1 MREITRL
8 LRPSGEASFFLFG
21 PRGTGKS
28 TLMKSLYA
36 DALWIDF
43 LNPKT
48 ARIYEARPETLYDFL
63 EANQSS
69 KLVVIDEVQKV
80 PAVLSVV
87 HDLIE
92 QHRGWQFIL
101 TGSNARKIKRCGADL
116 LAGRALNYIMHPF
129 MASELRTAFNLQQAL
144 QFGLLPLIYSAT
156 NKELALQA
164 YINLYLDAEIKME
177 GLTRNIG
184 DFSRFLEA
192 ISFSHGDVVNVS
204 NIARECGVNRKTTES
219 YINILEDLLLIHK
232 LPVFARKAK
241 RELINNSKIYFFD
254 AGIYNALRPRGI
266 LDQPEEIDGFG
277 LEGLVLQHLLAW
289 RDYSETKSQISF
301 WRTRSKVEVDF
312 IIYGENEFIALEVK
326 NTKNVNLNDV
336 KGLKSFLEDYP
347 MAQAALLYR
356 GKERIMYRGVLCIP
370 VEDFL
375 LNIFPNR
382 PLSAAIDIR
391 I

>member
-1 MREITRL
+1 M
-8 LRPSGEASFFLFG
+8 
-21 PRGTGKS
+21 
-28 TLMKSLYA
+28 
-36 DALWIDF
+36 
-43 LNPKT
+43 
-48 ARIYEARPETLYDFL
+48 
-63 EANQSS
+63 
-69 KLVVIDEVQKV
+69 
-80 PAVLSVV
+80 
-87 HDLIE
+87 
-92 QHRGWQFIL
+92 
-101 TGSNARKIKRCGADL
+101 
-116 LAGRALNYIMHPF
+116 
-129 MASELRTAFNLQQAL
+129 
-144 QFGLLPLIYSAT
+144 
-156 NKELALQA
+156 
-164 YINLYLDAEIKME
+164 
-177 GLTRNIG
+177 
-184 DFSRFLEA
+184 
-192 ISFSHGDVVNVS
+192 
-204 NIARECGVNRKTTES
+204 
-219 YINILEDLLLIHK
+219 LIHK